1 MTNHTTTVPSK
12 LAQEVNY
19 TSIAAWNI
27 SGLNKYIQESK
38 MSIKEKLY
46 KSAWLK
52 LQQKKSSALPG
63 YHTNNT

>member
-1 MTNHTTTVPSK
+1 MTNHTITVPSK
-12 LAQEVNY
+12 LSQEINY
-19 TSIAAWNI
+19 TSTAEWNI

-46 KSAWLK
+46 MSAWLQ

-63 YHTNNT
+63 YHTKNI